1 MGQTLLQQILGQL
14 SVATP
19 EELAEFG
26 LVVLRQTAPGGEPQ
40 PTGSPPSPTPVPAAP
55 EPGTEPGGECVFRL
69 VGKRWKV
76 ILFGARPIW
85 LPNILGSRYLDYLL
99 HAAND
104 PIEPFALEVK
114 VEPEKGLA
122 RARDSIQ
129 AESDA
134 PSRRR
139 YREDLGQCR
148 LRRSQAQ
155 AAGRQAEVEAL
166 DVEIAA
172 LEAVLKGRAIGGDT
186 GERARN
192 NVRKAI
198 AVVMKQLWQGGPEE
212 RAFAQH
218 LRDHLR
224 LGYQCLYSQ
233 PQGRIWG

>member
-1 MGQTLLQQILGQL
+1 M
-14 SVATP
+14 
-19 EELAEFG
+19 
-26 LVVLRQTAPGGEPQ
+26 
-40 PTGSPPSPTPVPAAP
+40 
-55 EPGTEPGGECVFRL
+55 EPGGECVFRL

-85 LPNILGSRYLDYLL
+85 LPNILGSRYIDCLL
-99 HAAND
+99 HGAND
-104 PIEPFALEVK
+104 PIDPFALEVK
-114 VEPEKGLA
+114 IEPEKGLA

-129 AESDA
+129 AESDP

-139 YREDLGQCR
+139 YREGLGQCR

-155 AAGRQAEVEAL
+155 AAGHQAEVEAL

-233 PQGRIWG
+233 PEGRIWG